1 VVHYIKIPNHIL
13 FNEGRLFKPDQN
25 EFCVADPLQ
34 VPEFDSQ
41 TRKKIKF
48 RGSRKTKCH
57 KMAIIVLMKKEK
69 NNPFILALRA
79 YNLTVEIHHHSAYQ
93 IVLSNDTP
101 FTSTINGQLC
111 ERIHGFLI
119 KPHVPHFCI
128 AEKGSLNVLNIE
140 PYSNVGLELAG
151 RFDAN
156 QDYIVF
162 DSPTETNIFFRTGK
176 DTFDIN
182 FIINALIAE
191 IPAIHY
197 DERVTKIVEYI
208 KENYFKQDINPRT
221 LADIVFLSPSRLA
234 SLFKQQTG
242 SSLSKYLLWTRLRQV
257 IYLALSQ
264 KERSL
269 TDIAYDTGFYDL
281 PQLNKYM
288 YEMFG
293 MPPKALKYSTDL
305 IQIY

>member
-1 VVHYIKIPNHIL
+1 MPIKQI
-13 FNEGRLFKPDQN
+13 
-25 EFCVADPLQ
+25 
-34 VPEFDSQ
+34 
-41 TRKKIKF
+41 
-48 RGSRKTKCH
+48 
-57 KMAIIVLMKKEK
+57 
-69 NNPFILALRA
+69 NNPFILALKA

-101 FTSTINGQLC
+101 FTSTISGNLC
-111 ERIHGFLI
+111 ERIHGFLL
-119 KPHVPHFCI
+119 KPQVPHFCV

-140 PYSNVGLELAG
+140 PYSNIGLELSG
-151 RFDAN
+151 MFDKN

-162 DSPTETNIFFRTGK
+162 NSPSETSTFFQTGK
-176 DTFDIN
+176 DTFDVYT
-182 FIINALIAE
+182 IINALLSKL
-191 IPAIHY
+191 PTVQY

-208 KENYFKQDINPRT
+208 KANYFEQDITPQT
-221 LADIVFLSPSRLA
+221 FADIVFLSTSRLA
-234 SLFKQQTG
+234 ALFKEQTG

-257 IYLALSQ
+257 VYLTLSN

-293 MPPKALKYSTDL
+293 MPPKALKFNSDL
-305 IQIY
+305 IQVY